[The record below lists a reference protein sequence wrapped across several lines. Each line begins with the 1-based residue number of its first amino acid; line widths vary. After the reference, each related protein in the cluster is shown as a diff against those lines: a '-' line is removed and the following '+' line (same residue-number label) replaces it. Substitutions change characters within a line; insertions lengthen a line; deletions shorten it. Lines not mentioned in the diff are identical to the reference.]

1 MTQPLEGEVI
11 DWPAVEYIDA
21 WLDAACSADYQEQPL
36 AQDWARAAKVIEEL
50 GEAIERLIK
59 FTGQNPRKPS
69 ADRQAEWEE
78 FMGEMADVVFTAI
91 FCMQHFTKDSWV
103 VRHILRT
110 RLERIR
116 VRAETDFSGAKPL
129 A

>member
-1 MTQPLEGEVI
+1 MALPAESEVI

-21 WLDAACSADYQEQPL
+21 WLDAAVSADYRDQPL
-36 AQDWARAAKVIEEL
+36 AQDWARTCKVIEEL

-69 ADRQAEWEE
+69 ENPQAEWEE

-91 FCMQHFTKDSWV
+91 FCMQHFAKDSWV
-103 VRHILRT
+103 VRDILRV

-116 VRAETDFSGAKPL
+116 ARAEANFPGATPL